1 MTKLERAKKIIE
13 ENIDDARLGI
23 FDCANCSG
31 DSTVRLNNDADFIV
45 KICYDYEYFEVFGL
59 SASDFEKLEKY
70 YYASLIRRAELR
82 YKKKSSP
89 SVKTKKN
96 EVGMKYEN

>member
-13 ENIDDARLGI
+13 KNIDDARLGI

-31 DSTVRLNNDADFIV
+31 DLTVRLNDDADLIV
-45 KICYDYEYFEVFGL
+45 KICYGYEYFEVFGL

-70 YYASLIRRAELR
+70 YYALR
-82 YKKKSSP
+82 
-89 SVKTKKN
+89 
-96 EVGMKYEN
+96 